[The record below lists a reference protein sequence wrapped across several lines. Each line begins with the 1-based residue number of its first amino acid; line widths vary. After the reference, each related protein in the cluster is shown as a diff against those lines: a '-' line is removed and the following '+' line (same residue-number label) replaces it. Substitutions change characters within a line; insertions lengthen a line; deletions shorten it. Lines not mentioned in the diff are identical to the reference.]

1 MIERIQYRSA
11 YRSKKLIKNAFS
23 NLLQKKDLEEI
34 TVTEIVKLSGLNRG
48 TFYAHYNNLTDV
60 LEEIEKEV
68 TDKILSLFSA
78 YKGIIIANPT
88 PFLREIADFLQK
100 DYDFYKRLI
109 CAKVGE
115 NFIDKLKEFFVAT
128 VVEEVKTD
136 EIHGKEKFLLIVRF
150 YTNGFANMY
159 VDVFKGKLNVTL
171 DKLTEMMGEIIAL
184 GIGEF
189 RFETQQNKVD
199 SPRAIKE

>member
-1 MIERIQYRSA
+1 METKSQYRSA
-11 YRSKKLIKNAFS
+11 IRSRKYIKNAFS
-23 NLLQKKDLEEI
+23 ELLQKKDLDSI
-34 TVTEIVKLSGLNRG
+34 TVTEIVRLSGLNRG
-48 TFYAHYNNLTDV
+48 TFYAHYNNITDV

-78 YKGIIIANPT
+78 YKSNIIDNPT

-100 DYDFYKRLI
+100 DFDFYKRLI

-115 NFIDKLKEFFVAT
+115 NFIDKLKEFFINT
-128 VVEEVKTD
+128 VIEEIKTD
-136 EIHGKEKFLLIVRF
+136 EMQDKAKFVLIVRF

-159 VDVFKGKLNVTL
+159 VDVFKGKLSVTL
-171 DKLTEMMGEIIAL
+171 DKLTQMMGEIIAV

-189 RFETQQNKVD
+189 K
-199 SPRAIKE
+199 IKSIK

>member
-1 MIERIQYRSA
+1 MEKSQYRSA
-11 YRSKKLIKNAFS
+11 VRSRKLIKNAFS
-23 NLLQKKDLEEI
+23 HLLQKKDFEKI
-34 TVTEIVKLSGLNRG
+34 TVTEIVNLSGLNRG
-48 TFYAHYNNLTDV
+48 TFYAHYNNITDV

-78 YKGIIIANPT
+78 YKDSIIDNPT
-88 PFLREIADFLQK
+88 PFLQEIANFLQK

-115 NFIDKLKEFFVAT
+115 NFIDKLKDFFIKT
-128 VVEEVKTD
+128 VYENIDTAIFD
-136 EIHGKEKFLLIVRF
+136 DKEKIVLIVRF

-171 DKLTEMMGEIIAL
+171 DELTKMMGEIIAV
-184 GIGEF
+184 GIGEYKI
-189 RFETQQNKVD
+189 RK
-199 SPRAIKE
+199 

>member
-1 MIERIQYRSA
+1 MLERTQYRSA
-11 YRSKKLIKNAFS
+11 IRSKKLIKNAFS
-23 NLLQKKDLEEI
+23 ELLQKKGLEEI

-48 TFYAHYNNLTDV
+48 TFYAHYNNITDV

-68 TDKILSLFSA
+68 TDKILFLFSA
-78 YKGIIIANPT
+78 YRGRIIENPT

-100 DYDFYKRLI
+100 DYDFYERLI

-115 NFIDKLKEFFVAT
+115 NFIDKLKEFFVST
-128 VVEEVKTD
+128 VIEEVKTD
-136 EIHGKEKFLLIVRF
+136 TINDKAKFLLIVRF

-171 DKLTEMMGEIIAL
+171 DKLTDMMGEIIAV

-189 RFETQQNKVD
+189 KFQPN
-199 SPRAIKE
+199 

>member
-1 MIERIQYRSA
+1 MIERVQYRSA
-11 YRSKKLIKNAFS
+11 VRSKKYIKNAFS
-23 NLLQKKDLEEI
+23 ELLQKKDLDKI

-48 TFYAHYNNLTDV
+48 TFYAHYNNITEV

-78 YKGIIIANPT
+78 YKDSIISNPT
-88 PFLREIADFLQK
+88 PFLREISDFLQK

-115 NFIDKLKEFFVAT
+115 NFIDKLKEFFVST
-128 VVEEVKTD
+128 VMQETKLD
-136 EIHGKEKFLLIVRF
+136 NIQDKSKFLLIVRF

-159 VDVFKGKLNVTL
+159 VDVFKGKLNITL
-171 DKLTEMMGEIIAL
+171 DKLTDMMGEIIAV
-184 GIGEF
+184 GFGEF
-189 RFETQQNKVD
+189 SLKPQ
-199 SPRAIKE
+199 